1 VDSGLDSGCIEVD
14 LRVIQKTWV
23 ALPKILLYSL
33 PFIFLAYFYF
43 QPLFANFKMAWLAT
57 SSEGSSISSI
67 DVITRPLFFTF
78 WQATL
83 STILT
88 IIIGFPAAYI
98 FAKYKFWGKSLFRLL
113 TTLPFIMPT
122 IVVAAGFNALLG
134 PKGWLNVWLQI
145 LFALESPPIQIMN
158 TLVAILIAHVFY
170 NTTVFI
176 RVVGG
181 AWSQMDPK
189 FEFAARTLGASNKDV
204 WKQITLPLLKPAI
217 LSAILLVFLFNFT
230 SFAVILLLGGPEFA
244 TMEVEIYIQAMHLLN
259 LPVAAILSAIQLI
272 CTLIFTLI
280 YSRLIRKKISI
291 SFRNPEE
298 VEKPVKT
305 WQERLSISGILIFLG
320 VLFISP
326 LLSLVVRSFIKIDS
340 LSGNTNG
347 FNQTFTLSY
356 YQELFINRRGSLF
369 YVPPIDAILNSLYF
383 GLITVG
389 IALFFGFLA
398 AKIISERT
406 LWSKVLDPLLML
418 PLGTS
423 AVTLGLG
430 FILVF
435 NKPPVDVRSFPLL
448 VPIVHSLV
456 ALPFV
461 VRILQPVIN
470 SIPPSLK
477 QSASV
482 LGASPW
488 KTWWHVEFP
497 MIFRASISAALFAFT
512 ISLGEFG
519 ATTFI
524 SRPEMPTIPV
534 AIYRYLSQPGGLNY
548 GQAMAM
554 SSILMLICAISI
566 YLIERLELPK
576 IKDF

>member
-1 VDSGLDSGCIEVD
+1 
-14 LRVIQKTWV
+14 
-23 ALPKILLYSL
+23 
-33 PFIFLAYFYF
+33 
-43 QPLFANFKMAWLAT
+43 
-57 SSEGSSISSI
+57 
-67 DVITRPLFFTF
+67 
-78 WQATL
+78 
-83 STILT
+83 
-88 IIIGFPAAYI
+88 
-98 FAKYKFWGKSLFRLL
+98 
-113 TTLPFIMPT
+113 
-122 IVVAAGFNALLG
+122 
-134 PKGWLNVWLQI
+134 
-145 LFALESPPIQIMN
+145 
-158 TLVAILIAHVFY
+158 
-170 NTTVFI
+170 
-176 RVVGG
+176 
-181 AWSQMDPK
+181 
-189 FEFAARTLGASNKDV
+189 
-204 WKQITLPLLKPAI
+204 
-217 LSAILLVFLFNFT
+217 
-230 SFAVILLLGGPEFA
+230 
-244 TMEVEIYIQAMHLLN
+244 
-259 LPVAAILSAIQLI
+259 
-272 CTLIFTLI
+272 
-280 YSRLIRKKISI
+280 
-291 SFRNPEE
+291 
-298 VEKPVKT
+298 
-305 WQERLSISGILIFLG
+305 
-320 VLFISP
+320 
-326 LLSLVVRSFIKIDS
+326 
-340 LSGNTNG
+340 
-347 FNQTFTLSY
+347 
-356 YQELFINRRGSLF
+356 
-369 YVPPIDAILNSLYF
+369 
-383 GLITVG
+383 
-389 IALFFGFLA
+389 
-398 AKIISERT
+398 
-406 LWSKVLDPLLML
+406 ML

-423 AVTLGLG
+423 AGTLGLG

-448 VPIVHSLV
+448 VPIVPSLV

>member
-1 VDSGLDSGCIEVD
+1 MDSGLDSGCIEVD

-259 LPVAAILSAIQLI
+259 LPVAGILSAIQLI

-280 YSRLIRKKISI
+280 YSRLIRKIISI

-398 AKIISERT
+398 AKIISERN